1 LPRNRVQI
9 PVEERRAD
17 LVAAATELFLER
29 GYEGATMEDISK
41 AAGVTRANIY
51 WYFKSKDE
59 VFAAVMEQMLR
70 REIHALATEHAGLD
84 ALSRLTRGLVD
95 MRSYRSL
102 HQAMHDRLSHSE
114 SVQRTHDT
122 WLDWIRGMVGEV
134 LDERGAE
141 TDREL
146 AAHLIEAVFEAVHVP
161 LAHRRPP
168 HEMIRFILDR
178 LTSPV
183 AASSP
188 EPDAATQP
196 EPADRR

>member
-1 LPRNRVQI
+1 MPRNRAQI

-17 LVAAATELFLER
+17 LVAAATQLFLER

-59 VFAAVMEQMLR
+59 VFAAVMEQMLS
-70 REIHALATEHAGLD
+70 REIRALATEHAGLD

-114 SVQRTHDT
+114 SVRRTHDT
-122 WLDWIRGMVGEV
+122 WLGWIRDMVGEV

-141 TDREL
+141 TADREL

-178 LTSPV
+178 LTSP
-183 AASSP
+183 AAG
-188 EPDAATQP
+188 
-196 EPADRR
+196 RRIVT